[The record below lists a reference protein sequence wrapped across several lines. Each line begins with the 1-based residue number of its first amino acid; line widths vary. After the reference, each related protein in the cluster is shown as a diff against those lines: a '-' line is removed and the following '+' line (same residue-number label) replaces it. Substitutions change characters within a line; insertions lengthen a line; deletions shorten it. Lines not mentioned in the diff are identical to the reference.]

1 MYVITLVR
9 PDAPTERRTGESG
22 GEIRDALWDLLR
34 GAGFDIRDEH
44 HGELIA
50 LAGDV
55 RNRADSEGYG
65 ALLIE
70 GCGALTLTDL
80 RR

>member
-1 MYVITLVR
+1 MYRIAIVR
-9 PDAPTERRTGESG
+9 PDAPTEVRTGESG
-22 GEIRDALWDLLR
+22 GEVRDALWALLR

-55 RNRADSEGYG
+55 RSRADSEGYG
-65 ALLIE
+65 ALVIE
-70 GCGALTLTDL
+70 GCGALTLTEIA
-80 RR
+80 